1 MTESGKEAIR
11 ADDGRVASTTLK
23 APGKRI
29 HKRERVHGSR
39 LDWFSGAGTA
49 SRRTPRFWR
58 QCVRSSTDES
68 FPPRSELDE

>member
-11 ADDGRVASTTLK
+11 AYDERIASTTLN

-29 HKRERVHGSR
+29 QERKRVHGTR
-39 LDWFSGAGTA
+39 RDWYSGAGAA